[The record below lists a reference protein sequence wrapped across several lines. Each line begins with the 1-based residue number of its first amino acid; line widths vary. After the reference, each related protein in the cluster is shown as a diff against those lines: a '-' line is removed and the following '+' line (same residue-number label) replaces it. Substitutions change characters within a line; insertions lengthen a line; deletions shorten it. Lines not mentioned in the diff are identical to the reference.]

1 MHARDSAF
9 NFKLVDTRY
18 MIAAFPYG
26 IRRMQRIEAD
36 PDFEDEGA
44 IFDADSLYGDSTT
57 SITSSILRGVDEH
70 GRTYAAYGKSGY
82 GMPIDGDELDRI
94 DMKHRMY
101 SMLLDE
107 KLFLSPIGASP
118 HRVLDLGTGSGIW
131 AIDFAD
137 QFPSAD
143 VLGVDVAPI
152 QPDWVPPNC
161 HFEIDDVE
169 EQFTYHQKFDFI
181 HSRDFLFS
189 IKDWPRLVGQCYKQ
203 LVPGGYLEL
212 QCLLPVPN
220 CDDDSAPPESGV
232 PIFSTKVIEASQIVG
247 WSLLEPNNF
256 AKYLREAGFVNVV
269 EKRYKV
275 PTGPWPL
282 SKRLKLIGAFEMQ
295 SLLQGASAFSLMAF
309 SKAFGWTKEE
319 TEVFL
324 VALRRDVKNLRYHT
338 YYEFIVAYGQRPK
351 DVGTTKEA
359 SPESPTAES
368 VGSPGK
374 TESEGS
380 PPKV

>member
-1 MHARDSAF
+1 ME
-9 NFKLVDTRY
+9 
-18 MIAAFPYG
+18 
-26 IRRMQRIEAD
+26 RIEAD

-107 KLFLSPIGASP
+107 ELFLSPIGSNP

-131 AIDFAD
+131 AIELAD

-143 VLGVDVAPI
+143 VLGVDIAPI
-152 QPDWVPPNC
+152 QPDWLPPNC

-169 EQFTYHQKFDFI
+169 EEFTYRHKFDFI

-189 IKDWPRLVGQCYKQ
+189 IKDWPRLVGQCYQ
-203 LVPGGYLEL
+203 HLAPGGYLEL

-220 CDDDSAPPESGV
+220 CDDDSAPSDSGV
-232 PIFSTKVIEASQIVG
+232 PIFSTKVIEASEIVG

-282 SKRLKLIGAFEMQ
+282 SKKMKLIGAFEMQ

-309 SKAFGWTKEE
+309 SKAFGWSKEE

-338 YYEFIVAYGQRPK
+338 YYEFIVAYGQRPE
-351 DVGTTKEA
+351 DVATKEA
-359 SPESPTAES
+359 SPESPAVEAEA
-368 VGSPGK
+368 
-374 TESEGS
+374 S

>member
-1 MHARDSAF
+1 M
-9 NFKLVDTRY
+9 V
-18 MIAAFPYG
+18 
-26 IRRMQRIEAD
+26 
-36 PDFEDEGA
+36 
-44 IFDADSLYGDSTT
+44 
-57 SITSSILRGVDEH
+57 EH
-70 GRTYAAYGKSGY
+70 MPRY

-107 KLFLSPIGASP
+107 ELFLAPIGSSP

-189 IKDWPRLVGQCYKQ
+189 IKDWPRLVGQCYEFVIPTLPPARLGSLSFPRQ

-282 SKRLKLIGAFEMQ
+282 SKRMKLIGAFEMQ

-319 TEVFL
+319 TEIFL

-380 PPKV
+380 PPKVEKNAAESSSWFAAR